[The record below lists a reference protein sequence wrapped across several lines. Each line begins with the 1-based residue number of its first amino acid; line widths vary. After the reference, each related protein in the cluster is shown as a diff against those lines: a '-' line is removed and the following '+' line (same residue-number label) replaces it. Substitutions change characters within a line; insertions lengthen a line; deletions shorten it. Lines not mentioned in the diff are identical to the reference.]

1 MEVERED
8 IEEAFKKLNYKR
20 VILQEQMPGV
30 EIFIGGIKDPVFG
43 PAIVAGIGGIYM
55 EVLKSLSY
63 SLCPVSEE
71 EAYNMIKESKIYNI
85 LTARNRN
92 YDINSVVRAITKVSN
107 MLIDLD
113 IKEMDINPLMVNDK
127 GSFAVD
133 VRIIL

>member
-1 MEVERED
+1 M
-8 IEEAFKKLNYKR
+8 A
-20 VILQEQMPGV
+20 GA

-71 EAYNMIKESKIYNI
+71 EAYNMIKESKIYNMLI
-85 LTARNRN
+85 ARKRN
-92 YDINSVVRAITKVSN
+92 YDINSVVRAITKISN

-113 IKEMDINPLMVNDK
+113 IKEMDINPLIVNEN
-127 GSFAVD
+127 GAFAVD